1 MKPYKILLT
10 LISFFWTINST
21 AQQIIPLYAG
31 GTIPNSKP
39 VPDQEKFQVSKEVD
53 TVVSEV
59 SVPTLTVFLPPKGLA
74 NGTAVIICPGGGY
87 HVLLINWEGSRI
99 AREFN
104 KKGIAAF
111 VLKYR
116 LPSDRTMQDKSI
128 GPVQDAQQAI
138 AVVRQR
144 AVEWHI
150 NPNQIGIMGFSAGGH
165 LAATAGTHFA
175 HPFLKNRN
183 GISLRPDFMILIYPV
198 ISFTDSVGHTGS
210 RGFLLGPAPSKAQ
223 IAFYSNEFQ
232 VSRHTPPT
240 ILIQATDDSVVS
252 VKNSLYFYKALRENE
267 VPAELHLYQKGEHGF
282 LTAPPFNEWFGRC
295 LYWMKEYGWARF

>member
-1 MKPYKILLT
+1 MGSYKTLLT
-10 LISFFWTINST
+10 LFSFFWTITCT
-21 AQQIIPLYAG
+21 AQQVIPLYADG
-31 GTIPNSKP
+31 KIPNSNP
-39 VPDQEKFQVSKEVD
+39 ATDQEKFQVNKVVD

-59 SVPTLTVFLPPKGLA
+59 SVPTLTVFLPPKELA

-116 LPSDRTMQDKSI
+116 LPSDRTMRDKSI
-128 GPVQDAQQAI
+128 GPLQDAQQAI
-138 AVVRQR
+138 EMVRQR
-144 AVEWHI
+144 AVEWNI
-150 NPNQIGIMGFSAGGH
+150 NPNQVGIMGFSAGGH
-165 LAATAGTHFA
+165 LAATAGTHFT
-175 HPFLKNRN
+175 HPFLEKWN

-198 ISFTDSVGHTGS
+198 ISFTDSIGHIGS
-210 RGFLLGPAPSKAQ
+210 RGFLLGPSPSKAQ
-223 IAFYSNEFQ
+223 IEFYSNEFH
-232 VSRHTPPT
+232 VTRHTPPT

-252 VKNSLYFYKALRENE
+252 VKNSLYFYKALHENG

-282 LTAPPFNEWFGRC
+282 LTAPPFDEWFGRC
-295 LYWMKEYGWARF
+295 LYWMKEYGWAKF

>member
-1 MKPYKILLT
+1 MKSHKTLLT
-10 LISFFWTINST
+10 LISIFWTITCT

-31 GTIPNSKP
+31 GIIPNSNP
-39 VPDQEKFQVSKEVD
+39 VPDLEKFQVSKEVD
-53 TVVSEV
+53 TVVSAV
-59 SVPTLTVFLPPKGLA
+59 SVPTLTIFLPPKELA

-116 LPSDRTMQDKSI
+116 LPSDRTMRDKSI
-128 GPVQDAQQAI
+128 GPLQDAQQAI

-144 AVEWHI
+144 AAEWNI
-150 NPNQIGIMGFSAGGH
+150 NPNRVGIMGFSAGGH

-175 HPFLKNRN
+175 QPFSANRN
-183 GISLRPDFMILIYPV
+183 DTSLRPDFMILVYPV
-198 ISFTDSVGHTGS
+198 ISFTDSIGHSGS

-223 IAFYSNEFQ
+223 IAFYSNEFH
-232 VSRHTPPT
+232 VSRYTPPT
-240 ILIQATDDSVVS
+240 LLIQATDDSVVS
-252 VKNSLYFYKALRENE
+252 VKNSLCFYKALHEKG

-282 LTAPPFNEWFGRC
+282 LTAPPFREWFGRC
-295 LYWMKEYGWARF
+295 LYWMKENGWAGF